1 MCYYFAMQHLSYHNP
16 NPWPVF
22 IKRNDLNTGL
32 FKNLSGGGVGI
43 YKKGPYYTEC
53 GEMTDGC
60 WLLVTKGL
68 VWYHMY

>member
-32 FKNLSGGGVGI
+32 FKNLSGGGG
-43 YKKGPYYTEC
+43 
-53 GEMTDGC
+53 
-60 WLLVTKGL
+60 WASTKRDHTIL
-68 VWYHMY
+68 SVER